1 MYLPKAQPSAQNLDK
16 PLQTNY
22 IMAEEQQ
29 KSADGKPVASSND
42 GTERGYNEK
51 NPTQPQGAFEP
62 DGADEEPKPKNRD
75 EVRKS

>member
-1 MYLPKAQPSAQNLDK
+1 MSNMSQENK
-16 PLQTNY
+16 
-22 IMAEEQQ
+22 Q
-29 KSADGKPVASSND
+29 KSEVDGKPLNSSND

-62 DGADEEPKPKNRD
+62 DAADEKPKPHSRE

>member
-1 MYLPKAQPSAQNLDK
+1 MPAEDK
-16 PLQTNY
+16 
-22 IMAEEQQ
+22 Q
-29 KSADGKPVASSND
+29 KSEVDGKPVASSND

-62 DGADEEPKPKNRD
+62 DGADEKPKPKNRE